1 MSTNNVEADA
11 TTINPNLAAALRHAA
26 RGWYIYPAFPGT
38 KSKTNL
44 KWREASTNSV
54 KQITHWWTKSPNA
67 TICLDCEKSGLAAL
81 DVDQKDGKDGR
92 AALDWL
98 ELMNEDLPPTLM
110 QRTPSGGTHLIFKG
124 KIKTTVGA
132 KGYALGEGID
142 TRGKGGMIV
151 LAPSKLPSGQYEW
164 LNNLGSTELPQWVA
178 DLAGTVSER
187 NEIPDD
193 EFTPTYTEEEFAERL
208 NLIPVETYSRNHD
221 AWLELM
227 LACTHGSTVED
238 GKEAFMDWTTGHGK
252 GTYASDYDSIA
263 ERWDYNYAKRNMGGK
278 AFKVGTF
285 NKHLTDA
292 GHGDKVRN
300 FLVEQKKNIVLPF
313 CYPTR

>member
-11 TTINPNLAAALRHAA
+11 TTINPNLAAALRYAA

-110 QRTPSGGTHLIFKG
+110 QRNSFRRH
-124 KIKTTVGA
+124 
-132 KGYALGEGID
+132 
-142 TRGKGGMIV
+142 
-151 LAPSKLPSGQYEW
+151 
-164 LNNLGSTELPQWVA
+164 
-178 DLAGTVSER
+178 
-187 NEIPDD
+187 
-193 EFTPTYTEEEFAERL
+193 
-208 NLIPVETYSRNHD
+208 
-221 AWLELM
+221 
-227 LACTHGSTVED
+227 
-238 GKEAFMDWTTGHGK
+238 
-252 GTYASDYDSIA
+252 ASDLQ
-263 ERWDYNYAKRNMGGK
+263 R
-278 AFKVGTF
+278 
-285 NKHLTDA
+285 
-292 GHGDKVRN
+292 
-300 FLVEQKKNIVLPF
+300 
-313 CYPTR
+313 